1 MDFDLV
7 SGLGWREGL
16 LAVAALLAVYVGL
29 AYTRVRNLRRTESQ
43 AEKSPLTFSATAALA
58 AYDAGQD
65 GAEHV
70 PMEVNAKEA
79 REEKTDTLGSS
90 DFPFPWNEPP
100 SPQSSEQRLIA
111 LELEVDQ
118 LRKEVVGLR
127 AEVALARVARPNREA
142 PKANEPEISV
152 TQLIAPQYSEAMQLA
167 QQNIDALTISQ
178 QCGITRAEAE
188 LVAALVKNREN

>member
-16 LAVAALLAVYVGL
+16 LAIAALLAVYVGL
-29 AYTRVRNLRRTESQ
+29 SYARVRNLRRTESQ

-58 AYDAGQD
+58 AYDAGQG
-65 GAEHV
+65 GAENV
-70 PMEVNAKEA
+70 LPESNAKEA
-79 REEKTDTLGSS
+79 REEKTNTLGST

-100 SPQSSEQRLIA
+100 PPQSSEQRLIA

-127 AEVALARVARPNREA
+127 AEVALARVARPNREV
-142 PKANEPEISV
+142 PKANDSKISV
-152 TQLIAPQYSEAMQLA
+152 TQLIAPQYSEAMQMA
-167 QQNIDALTISQ
+167 KQDVDASTISQ

-188 LVAALVKNREN
+188 LVVALVKNREN